1 MKTNKMAAIFSNQH
15 EYNELKPLTDER
27 SLSTLYFAGKYRI
40 MDFALSSIVNAGI
53 NNVYTLINQE
63 KVRSYLDHLGGG
75 KEWGLDTIGSYEYLD
90 FYQKLM
96 TSQASGDNYFDDVIT
111 FLETAKVPYTVFI
124 ENKMVGNFDLQSVL
138 HFHQEN
144 GDKITAVFKRVDKEN
159 TAADDEMFVLDDTNT
174 ILSCEQIIDAQQ
186 QDLYNLSLNIYVA
199 DTDWLIA
206 ELKKAQKSN
215 ASIDIGKRLADLA
228 AKYRTSAYEYTG
240 YLHNIHDIPSYF
252 AANMEMLNK
261 KKRDSLLYGSQKII
275 TRIRNE
281 VGTYFSAKSAV
292 KDSMLATGCRV
303 YGKVDHSIISRRVN
317 IDKDC
322 QVKNSIIMA
331 NCQLGKG
338 SKVEN
343 AILDKNVQVKKN
355 VIIRGSSTQPAVIK
369 KGSIVS
375 NNIINNH

>member
-1 MKTNKMAAIFSNQH
+1 MAAIFSNQH

-90 FYQKLM
+90 FYQKM
-96 TSQASGDNYFDDVIT
+96 MQKQAGGENYFDDLIT
-111 FLETAKVPYTVFI
+111 FLRTAKTPYTAYV

-144 GDKITAVFKRVDKEN
+144 GNKITAVFKRVGKEN
-159 TAADDEMFVLDDTNT
+159 TASDDQMFVLDEDNT
-174 ILSCEQIIDAQQ
+174 ILSTEQIIDAQD
-186 QDLYNLSLNIYVA
+186 QDRYNLSLNIFVA

-206 ELKKAQKSN
+206 ELKKAQKSG
-215 ASIDIGKRLADLA
+215 ASIDIGQRLASLA

-240 YLHNIHDIPSYF
+240 YLHNIYNIPSYYT
-252 AANMEMLNK
+252 ANMEMLNK
-261 KKRDSLLYGSQKII
+261 KKRDQLLYGSQKII

-281 VGTYFSAKSAV
+281 VGTYFSANSKV
-292 KDSMLATGCRV
+292 TNSMLATGCRV
-303 YGKVDHSIISRRVN
+303 NGLVDKSIVSRRVT
-317 IDKDC
+317 IAKDSE
-322 QVKNSIIMA
+322 VKSAVVMA
-331 NCQLGKG
+331 GCHIETG
-338 SKVEN
+338 SKVEY
-343 AILDKNVQVKKN
+343 AILDKNVIIKKDVVVKDTPDN
-355 VIIRGSSTQPAVIK
+355 PVVIR
-369 KGSIVS
+369 KGSIIDKD
-375 NNIINNH
+375 IINNK

>member
-1 MKTNKMAAIFSNQH
+1 MKTNKMVAIFSNQH

-96 TSQASGDNYFDDVIT
+96 QSQARGDAYFDDVIT
-111 FLETAKVPYTVFI
+111 FLKTAKMPYTVFM
-124 ENKMVGNFDLQSVL
+124 ENKMVGSFDLQSIL

-144 GDKITAVFKRVDKEN
+144 GNKITAVFKRVGKEN
-159 TAADDEMFVLDDTNT
+159 TAPDDQMFVLDEANT
-174 ILSCEQIIDAQQ
+174 ILSCEQIIDAQE

-199 DTDWLIA
+199 DTKWLIS
-206 ELKKAQKSN
+206 ELKKAQRSG
-215 ASIDIGKRLADLA
+215 ASIDIGQKLASLA
-228 AKYRTSAYEYTG
+228 AKYRASAYEYTG
-240 YLHNIHDIPSYF
+240 YLHNIHDIPSYYQ
-252 AANMEMLNK
+252 ANMEMLNK

-281 VGTYFSAKSAV
+281 VGTYFSNSSQV
-292 KDSMLATGCRV
+292 TDSMLATGCRIKGEV
-303 YGKVDHSIISRRVN
+303 NHSIVSRRVR
-317 IDKDC
+317 IDENS
-322 QVKNSIIMA
+322 QVHNSIVMA
-331 NCQLGKG
+331 SCHLEKG
-338 SKVEN
+338 SQVDY
-343 AILDKNVQVKKN
+343 AILDKNIVVKKG
-355 VIIRGSSTQPAVIK
+355 VKIKGQPENPVVVK
-369 KGSIVS
+369 KGAVVKKDL
-375 NNIINNH
+375 IN